1 MDIPV
6 VHRVRKKRRIWNT
19 GGLWRD
25 AVRDFRFSRRNKAGN
40 DWNYWPPK
48 MEISGVDDSNI
59 RSLWMTSSNFCS
71 WIIVGPTR
79 SPPGCPQVVSGDL
92 FRFWAIFFLRVRW
105 RGCCYCY
112 CCWRLLFLFIVTSAV
127 GIPQTMLYW
136 NMFRRTSRRSFG
148 GCEDIHNSCT
158 VRFLDETEPLTVSFQ
173 VFIHSYSFI
182 FSCQNA
188 TKHELGDA
196 INSRLFSGNKK
207 LCSRRGSD

>member
-1 MDIPV
+1 
-6 VHRVRKKRRIWNT
+6 
-19 GGLWRD
+19 
-25 AVRDFRFSRRNKAGN
+25 
-40 DWNYWPPK
+40 
-48 MEISGVDDSNI
+48 
-59 RSLWMTSSNFCS
+59 
-71 WIIVGPTR
+71 
-79 SPPGCPQVVSGDL
+79 
-92 FRFWAIFFLRVRW
+92 
-105 RGCCYCY
+105 
-112 CCWRLLFLFIVTSAV
+112 
-127 GIPQTMLYW
+127 
-136 NMFRRTSRRSFG
+136 MFRRTSRRSFG